1 MKKSFWSQLYDITF
15 LSRQKITE
23 LSVISALCSLYTTS
37 ETTKRK
43 DAFLI
48 KKEESSKKTVT
59 LGFLMLM

>member
-1 MKKSFWSQLYDITF
+1 MQTRFWSQLYDITF

-23 LSVISALCSLYTTS
+23 LSVISALRSLYTTS

-43 DAFLI
+43 AAFLI